1 MIDALIKKKN
11 KTAVLL
17 INTVESPNSHNPNSH
32 LYGISDY
39 LGCDYKLYPYIHTPN
54 SHTYPNSHI
63 LFSLTKIWLF
73 GYGKDFEENLA
84 WILSLVDQSFWE
96 IV

>member
-32 LYGISDY
+32 LH
-39 LGCDYKLYPYIHTPN
+39 PYIHTPN